1 MTFKILNHFISL
13 RLSIVV
19 RFFFLH
25 SLQVNALFMVKY
37 KKTCCVVTVTPTL
50 AATLPF
56 VLDLLQ
62 CVKKKAILQFDIIFK
77 EL

>member
-1 MTFKILNHFISL
+1 
-13 RLSIVV
+13 
-19 RFFFLH
+19 
-25 SLQVNALFMVKY
+25 MVKY

-50 AATLPF
+50 AAILPF